1 MNIVSLLTE
10 LTDTKKIMFKSL
22 TYSNSFDDD
31 PSNFVL
37 AISYSTKVTERLAA
51 SLTSVSRD
59 LVPVMCIDV

>member
-1 MNIVSLLTE
+1 MLILNMFDSTYLLFKINIVSLLTE

-37 AISYSTKVTERLAA
+37 AI
-51 SLTSVSRD
+51 
-59 LVPVMCIDV
+59 C